1 MDRTDDITRGGGL
14 LSYMI
19 CIGMRDKIQHTL
31 KLVIAVLIGIEVSYP
46 PNPYKEYLI
55 VGLISLIILKNN
67 LDKKIQEVMEKWF
80 WK

>member
-1 MDRTDDITRGGGL
+1 MDRSDDITRGGGL

-55 VGLISLIILKNN
+55 VGLTILIVMRYN
-67 LDKKIQEVMEKWF
+67 LDKKIQEGLEKWLR
-80 WK
+80 

>member
-1 MDRTDDITRGGGL
+1 MDRSDDITRGGGL

-55 VGLISLIILKNN
+55 LGFVCLIVLKYN
-67 LDKKIQEVMEKWF
+67 LDNSSK
-80 WK
+80 

>member
-1 MDRTDDITRGGGL
+1 MRETIT
-14 LSYMI
+14 
-19 CIGMRDKIQHTL
+19 HTI
-31 KLVIAVLIGIEVSYP
+31 KLIVAVLIGIEVSYP